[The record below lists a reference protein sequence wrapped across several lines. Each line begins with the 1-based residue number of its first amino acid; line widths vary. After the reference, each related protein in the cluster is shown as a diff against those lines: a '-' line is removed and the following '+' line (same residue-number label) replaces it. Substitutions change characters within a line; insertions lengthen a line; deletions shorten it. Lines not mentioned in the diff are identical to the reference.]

1 MTGGGL
7 MRIRNDYTGFSGKGY
22 QDNYL
27 YKNKEAAKENDSQA
41 DRTKPDGANTENTV
55 YRKRESTYSRDGDT
69 CQITHTVEKET
80 PGENTHTGILKEFWN
95 SLGDEGQTAGTG
107 GQSLH
112 LMAAFQNIKAAFQ
125 NFVKEHITEP
135 VREFP
140 QKIQKILG
148 RQKEMPDSPADG
160 KMAGEGGMPGHSED
174 GKEKKD
180 KEWKPWEDEA
190 LGRML
195 HTSHLTDSYT
205 RTGEYC
211 NLSENVT
218 YDSRRKRGQ

>member
-1 MTGGGL
+1 

-95 SLGDEGQTAGTG
+95 SLGDEGQTAETG

-125 NFVKEHITEP
+125 NFVKEHITD
-135 VREFP
+135 VY
-140 QKIQKILG
+140 K
-148 RQKEMPDSPADG
+148 RQCLEYQELLCRLLHPAWHSP
-160 KMAGEGGMPGHSED
+160 GGWHSHAA
-174 GKEKKD
+174 
-180 KEWKPWEDEA
+180 WQN
-190 LGRML
+190 
-195 HTSHLTDSYT
+195 S
-205 RTGEYC
+205 
-211 NLSENVT
+211 
-218 YDSRRKRGQ
+218 

>member
-22 QDNYL
+22 PDNYL

-95 SLGDEGQTAGTG
+95 SHRRSKRYLAGRKKCQTV
-107 GQSLH
+107 LPMEKW
-112 LMAAFQNIKAAFQ
+112 LERAAC
-125 NFVKEHITEP
+125 
-135 VREFP
+135 RG
-140 QKIQKILG
+140 IQRMERKRRMRNG
-148 RQKEMPDSPADG
+148 S
-160 KMAGEGGMPGHSED
+160 H
-174 GKEKKD
+174 
-180 KEWKPWEDEA
+180 
-190 LGRML
+190 GRMKL
-195 HTSHLTDSYT
+195 LAECSIP
-205 RTGEYC
+205 
-211 NLSENVT
+211 VI
-218 YDSRRKRGQ
+218 

>member
-1 MTGGGL
+1 

-112 LMAAFQNIKAAFQ
+112 LMAAFQNIKAACQ
-125 NFVKEHITEP
+125 NFV
-135 VREFP
+135 
-140 QKIQKILG
+140 
-148 RQKEMPDSPADG
+148 
-160 KMAGEGGMPGHSED
+160 
-174 GKEKKD
+174 
-180 KEWKPWEDEA
+180 
-190 LGRML
+190 
-195 HTSHLTDSYT
+195 
-205 RTGEYC
+205 
-211 NLSENVT
+211 
-218 YDSRRKRGQ
+218 

>member
-1 MTGGGL
+1 

-95 SLGDEGQTAGTG
+95 SLGDEGQTAETG

-112 LMAAFQNIKAAFQ
+112 LMA
-125 NFVKEHITEP
+125 
-135 VREFP
+135 
-140 QKIQKILG
+140 G
-148 RQKEMPDSPADG
+148 
-160 KMAGEGGMPGHSED
+160 
-174 GKEKKD
+174 
-180 KEWKPWEDEA
+180 
-190 LGRML
+190 
-195 HTSHLTDSYT
+195 
-205 RTGEYC
+205 
-211 NLSENVT
+211 
-218 YDSRRKRGQ
+218 SRI

>member
-80 PGENTHTGILKEFWN
+80 PGENTRTGILKEFWN
-95 SLGDEGQTAGTG
+95 SLGDEGQTAETG
-107 GQSLH
+107 GQALH

-135 VREFP
+135 VRNSHRRSKRYLAGRKKCQTVLPMGKWLERAACRG
-140 QKIQKILG
+140 IQRMERKRRIRNG
-148 RQKEMPDSPADG
+148 S
-160 KMAGEGGMPGHSED
+160 H
-174 GKEKKD
+174 
-180 KEWKPWEDEA
+180 
-190 LGRML
+190 GRMKL
-195 HTSHLTDSYT
+195 LAECSIP
-205 RTGEYC
+205 
-211 NLSENVT
+211 VI
-218 YDSRRKRGQ
+218 

>member
-1 MTGGGL
+1 

-69 CQITHTVEKET
+69 CQITHTVEK
-80 PGENTHTGILKEFWN
+80 GNSRENTHTGILKEFWN
-95 SLGDEGQTAGTG
+95 SLGDEGQTAETG

-135 VREFP
+135 VPGIPTEDPKDTWQAERNARQSCRWENGWR
-140 QKIQKILG
+140 G
-148 RQKEMPDSPADG
+148 RH
-160 KMAGEGGMPGHSED
+160 AGAFRGWK
-174 GKEKKD
+174 GKE
-180 KEWKPWEDEA
+180 
-190 LGRML
+190 G
-195 HTSHLTDSYT
+195 
-205 RTGEYC
+205 
-211 NLSENVT
+211 
-218 YDSRRKRGQ
+218 

>member
-1 MTGGGL
+1 M
-7 MRIRNDYTGFSGKGY
+7 
-22 QDNYL
+22 
-27 YKNKEAAKENDSQA
+27 
-41 DRTKPDGANTENTV
+41 
-55 YRKRESTYSRDGDT
+55 
-69 CQITHTVEKET
+69 
-80 PGENTHTGILKEFWN
+80 
-95 SLGDEGQTAGTG
+95 
-107 GQSLH
+107 
-112 LMAAFQNIKAAFQ
+112 
-125 NFVKEHITEP
+125 KEHIAEP

-160 KMAGEGGMPGHSED
+160 KMAGEGRHAGAFRGWK
-174 GKEKKD
+174 GKEVE
-180 KEWKPWEDEA
+180 EWKPWEDEA